1 MSSTTLRTA
10 SDSALADALGALLR
24 EARARTLLLI
34 APLSDDDLRTQHDPL
49 LSPLVWD
56 LGHIAGF
63 EELWLTRNLEGP
75 IEFVEM
81 PGLYNPFEHP
91 RRERGALRLPGRAE
105 VLPHLAAIRER
116 VLERLATT
124 EFDPGSPLLR
134 DGYVFRMVAQ
144 HEAQHNETMVQT
156 MQLMRGGDYH
166 PAERQEPPPVR
177 EHALARAGASGAM
190 VTIPAGTY
198 AIGTDDRT
206 AAYDNERPRHAV
218 TLDSFKIDITP
229 VTNGQYLQ
237 FIADGGYTRPELW
250 SEAGRAW
257 LDASRAQ
264 APMYWELTGSQW
276 LTRTMDRGG
285 PVDNAHP
292 VVHVT
297 YHEAEA
303 FARWAGKRLPTEF
316 EWEVAATWDPATGAP
331 RAYPWG
337 DDAPTAEL
345 ANIDH
350 LTFGT
355 APVGAYARNVSPF
368 GCYGMIGDVWEWTA
382 SDFRPYPGFE
392 VFPYPEYSEVFFGA
406 DYKVLRGGA
415 WATRAGVARSTF
427 RNWDYPIRR
436 QIFSGFR
443 CAADV

>member
-1 MSSTTLRTA
+1 MSTMITRTTSELA
-10 SDSALADALGALLR
+10 NALAAMLR

-34 APLSDDDLRTQHDPL
+34 APLSDDELRAQHDPL

-75 IEFVEM
+75 IEFVEL

-91 RRERGALRLPGRAE
+91 RRERGALKLPGRAE
-105 VLPHLAAIRER
+105 VLPHLSAVRER

-124 EFDPGSPLLR
+124 DFDNGSPLLR
-134 DGYVFRMVAQ
+134 DGYVYRMVVQ

-166 PAERQEPPPVR
+166 PVERQEPPPVR
-177 EHALARAGASGAM
+177 DHALARAGAVGAM
-190 VTIPAGTY
+190 VTIPAGIY
-198 AIGTDDRT
+198 AIGTDDRS
-206 AAYDNERPRHAV
+206 AAYDNERPRHAAS
-218 TLDSFKIDITP
+218 LDSFKIDITP

-237 FIADGGYTRPELW
+237 FIADGGYTRADLW

-257 LDASRAQ
+257 LDESRAQ
-264 APMYWELTGSQW
+264 APKYWELVGSEW
-276 LTRTMDRGG
+276 VTRTMDRRG
-285 PVDNAHP
+285 PVDAAHP

-297 YHEAEA
+297 YYEAEA
-303 FARWAGKRLPTEF
+303 FARWAGKRLPTEA
-316 EWEVAATWDPATGAP
+316 EWEVAATWDPEADAP
-331 RAYPWG
+331 RSYPWG
-337 DDAPTAEL
+337 EDAPTSQL
-345 ANIDH
+345 ANVDQ

-355 APVGAYARNVSPF
+355 TPVGAYARNVSPF
-368 GCYGMIGDVWEWTA
+368 GCYGMIGDVWEWTS
-382 SDFRPYPGFE
+382 SDFGPYPGYE
-392 VFPYPEYSEVFFGA
+392 TFPYPEYSEVFFGNE
-406 DYKVLRGGA
+406 YKVLRGGS
-415 WATRAGVARSTF
+415 WATRPSAARTTF

-443 CAADV
+443 CATNV